1 MQFPN
6 KETRAPRP
14 GIGDHGSQWRSSRGR
29 GLCWRQD
36 LRDGDSHQSS
46 QASRT
51 GKDSC
56 SQLQLLYKQHWS
68 EEKRGQEKGEEMDGG
83 EAGGDHPT
91 LPFPP
96 SAFQGAAMLG
106 NCTSHPQRDQTRI
119 VSSLINSGPQLL
131 CVLIYLHTIPVSRG
145 SADRIGSQERAG
157 GRGALRAGFHPPSVA
172 LNR

>member
-14 GIGDHGSQWRSSRGR
+14 GLGDHGSQWRSSRGR

-83 EAGGDHPT
+83 EAGGDHPPLST
-91 LPFPP
+91 FCFSRGCNAGKLHQP
-96 SAFQGAAMLG
+96 
-106 NCTSHPQRDQTRI
+106 PQRDQTRI

-145 SADRIGSQERAG
+145 SADHIGSQERAG